1 MKMLVTGA
9 AGFLGSNLTW
19 RLLTEGHE
27 VVGVD
32 DLSMGREVN
41 IASFTDD
48 ARFTFVA
55 GDISHMGPA
64 ELGLDFDRVVHLAAK
79 KIPRYGGVLDTLHT
93 NYRGTL
99 AMLELAREAGAK
111 FVFSSTSDIY
121 GRNPELPFNEYGTDS
136 VIGSSKAA
144 RWAYAISKLFDEHMV
159 LGYHEE
165 HGLEVTILR
174 YFGSYGPNQHPSWW
188 GGPQSVFIDLLLEGG
203 KPLPIHGDGSQT
215 RTFTYVEDTVE
226 GTYRAIV
233 DDAANGEIL
242 NIGSTFETN
251 ILDLARLIGELM
263 GVEPDIEFVPY
274 ESFTGKPYQD
284 VMRRVPDTR
293 HARDV
298 LGFEAKI
305 DLREGLRRT
314 IEWRRGQLGA

>member
-1 MKMLVTGA
+1 M
-9 AGFLGSNLTW
+9 
-19 RLLTEGHE
+19 
-27 VVGVD
+27 
-32 DLSMGREVN
+32 
-41 IASFTDD
+41 
-48 ARFTFVA
+48 
-55 GDISHMGPA
+55 
-64 ELGLDFDRVVHLAAK
+64 
-79 KIPRYGGVLDTLHT
+79 
-93 NYRGTL
+93 
-99 AMLELAREAGAK
+99 
-111 FVFSSTSDIY
+111 
-121 GRNPELPFNEYGTDS
+121 
-136 VIGSSKAA
+136 IGSSKAA